1 MRYPSHTKKNKAIE
15 VFFLFS
21 IALHLIL
28 LFFLGQ
34 IIHTPT
40 PKAEYRI
47 EVDVKHFGPGR
58 PLRNIPRPP
67 KHLNDTHL
75 LPTLKS
81 KLLSMPEIVQTQKNI
96 PKIEVDDY
104 SVTHKK
110 SMEISDPMH
119 YEITTVENIIKNI
132 DDISIPRLPMFLT
145 PASSVIDQS
154 EIYKAQILSHIKKH
168 RRYPLA
174 AQRRGIK
181 GTVNVDFLLYRDG
194 TLGYIKVT
202 KKSKHQILNNAA
214 IESIKAGEPYPPFP
228 SGMQEKSIMIGVPI
242 TFNLIEETAFN

>member
-1 MRYPSHTKKNKAIE
+1 MRYPSHTKKNKVLE

-28 LFFLGQ
+28 MFLLGQ

-40 PKAEYRI
+40 TKAEYRI
-47 EVDVKHFGPGR
+47 EVGLKHLGPGR
-58 PLRNIPRPP
+58 PLRDIPLPP
-67 KHLNDTHL
+67 EHLNDMHH

-81 KLLSMPEIVQTQKNI
+81 KVLSMPEIIQTQKNI
-96 PKIEVDDY
+96 PKIEMEDY

-110 SMEISDPMH
+110 SQELSDSMR
-119 YEITTVENIIKNI
+119 YEITNVGNIIKNI
-132 DDISIPRLPMFLT
+132 DDIAIPQLPRFLT

-154 EIYKAQILSHIKKH
+154 DIYKAQILSHIKKH

-174 AQRRGIK
+174 AQRHGIK
-181 GTVNVDFLLYRDG
+181 GTVNVDFLLFRDG
-194 TLGYIKVT
+194 TLGDIKVT

-228 SGMQEKSIMIGVPI
+228 SGMQEESIMIGVPI
-242 TFNLIEETAFN
+242 TFNLIEKTAFN